1 VGIPP
6 LYAVALLAGATR
18 MPVLGFALTVLV
30 GRVARFVLVATGSLG
45 LQHWLF

>member
-1 VGIPP
+1 
-6 LYAVALLAGATR
+6 

-30 GRVARFVLVATGSLG
+30 GRVTRFVLVATGSVG